1 MAPHICTR
9 HFPPPDIA
17 LSPPPRAP
25 CKPYQNQ
32 IRGSRSNWRRR
43 RGTYSRRNRI
53 GSREPLRR
61 NLGSDSCCRQR
72 ERFSGV
78 SDMGSFS
85 SAGNVGGAVAA
96 QARNW
101 SNWLQAATPVPEQ
114 LISSRATPF
123 PEQNG
128 PRRIWWSFTNILRGR
143 ELLLQLPWKHLRRC
157 RPKLHVYQCIRHSS
171 LLLVTD
177 THISSGSMVMLLL
190 LKIICMSA

>member
-1 MAPHICTR
+1 VSSGGCCVGVHPSGPIPTNSNFRARRWRHI
-9 HFPPPDIA
+9 FVPAISPPPDIA

-61 NLGSDSCCRQR
+61 NLGSDSCCRQC

-101 SNWLQAATPVPEQ
+101 SN
-114 LISSRATPF
+114 
-123 PEQNG
+123 
-128 PRRIWWSFTNILRGR
+128 
-143 ELLLQLPWKHLRRC
+143 
-157 RPKLHVYQCIRHSS
+157 
-171 LLLVTD
+171 
-177 THISSGSMVMLLL
+177 
-190 LKIICMSA
+190 